1 MKLERDNSVSRS
13 LQLSTLAIPREAPD
27 VLGMKSTSP
36 PASPAL
42 SPFLPPYLPTLA
54 RVYTHW
60 RVRARL
66 LFMFVFSFILLGITF
81 SDLVVWFES

>member
-13 LQLSTLAIPREAPD
+13 LQLSTLAIPREVPD

-42 SPFLPPYLPTLA
+42 PAASHL
-54 RVYTHW
+54 RVFPHT
-60 RVRARL
+60 RAFCSVHVS
-66 LFMFVFSFILLGITF
+66 LFMFLLCFVIF
-81 SDLVVWFES
+81 LLLCALDHIF